1 MSTVL
6 IPKPIE
12 YPSSDGKPMADNT
25 LQFRWIVKIQ
35 GGLDHLFRDDPNVFV
50 AGDLL
55 WYPVEGM
62 PNISAAPDTM
72 VVFGRPKGDRLSY
85 RQWEEGNLAPQV
97 VFDVLSRS
105 NTYREMMSKLDF
117 YDDHGVEEY
126 YVIDPDDQSH
136 RGYYREGA
144 IFRPVRK
151 LSGWTSPLLKVRIEI
166 GDDLVLYGPD
176 GTPLLEYGELAA
188 ERDRERKMREDSE
201 AKYREL
207 VAKLRSG
214 EISIND
220 LPVESGA

>member
-1 MSTVL
+1 MTTVF
-6 IPKPIE
+6 IPQRIE

-35 GGLDHLFRDDPNVFV
+35 GGLDHRFRDDPNVFV

-85 RQWEEGNLAPQV
+85 RQWEEENIPPQV
-97 VFDVLSRS
+97 VFEVLSQS
-105 NTYREMMSKLDF
+105 NNYREMVRKEEF
-117 YDDHGVEEY
+117 YDDYGVEEY
-126 YVIDPDDQSH
+126 YVIDPDNQVH
-136 RGYYREGA
+136 RGYYRDGA

-151 LSGWTSPLLKVRIEI
+151 LSGWTSPLLGVRFEI

-176 GTPLLEYGELAA
+176 GMPLLEYVDLAA
-188 ERDRERKMREDSE
+188 ERDRERQLREETE

-207 VAKLRSG
+207 LAKLRSG
-214 EISIND
+214 ELSVND
-220 LPVESGA
+220 LPAE